1 MLKNLFPNADPDFL
15 ESIAIEC
22 EHDEDGLQAYIED
35 MLAPGASYPTLE
47 EHIRNKK
54 NREVV
59 SFYTKNFN
67 VEDYLKKFPNRNPRE
82 YFSKVKTANEMGKT
96 HADHSMHYL
105 TGRFSMKAEVLES
118 TLKKNKYCLVDTV
131 FELEKVMPVHGSHCC
146 HHAHGHRHQRL
157 SIVQRSE
164 PKEINTAFLQEV
176 AYIEHEEEI
185 EDYLITMAI
194 CREYKFEQAK
204 EQGML
209 CQCECCFDT
218 EILAD
223 ETFSC
228 TNGHLFCEPCLQ
240 KFANIRI
247 GNADFSFPCM
257 SADCTGGEFSLSTLQ
272 AAMEPREFSSLIRR
286 KQLEDIK
293 KAGIQDVESCP
304 FCGFTNIVQED
315 SKVFVCL
322 DDECRKESC
331 RKCQRESHIPFE
343 CGELEKTNDRCRKF
357 VEDKLSEALIRE
369 CYKCHRKFVKENTG
383 CNHITCPV
391 CGAHM
396 CYVCRQPLDP
406 KRIYQHFV
414 GQGGSDTKKCPLFS
428 NANLL
433 HVEALENVAQ
443 AVDRELRQ
451 SVPNA
456 EVDVSDYLPQKI
468 TIANSHVPGAPEQ
481 RDIVLQHTMKAVN
494 LNL

>member
-1 MLKNLFPNADPDFL
+1 MADSFVEVHYQMLKNLFPNADPDFL

-131 FELEKVMPVHGSHCC
+131 FELEKMMPVHGSHCC

-240 KFANIRI
+240 NTNFVY
-247 GNADFSFPCM
+247 FSQAKEQGMLCQLHEEYSLLKCYECFP
-257 SADCTGGEFSLSTLQ
+257 SA
-272 AAMEPREFSSLIRR
+272 
-286 KQLEDIK
+286 
-293 KAGIQDVESCP
+293 
-304 FCGFTNIVQED
+304 
-315 SKVFVCL
+315 
-322 DDECRKESC
+322 
-331 RKCQRESHIPFE
+331 
-343 CGELEKTNDRCRKF
+343 CRKF